1 MLDAE
6 HNLVSVKTSN
16 WSSLRLNKIA
26 TDINVLSSGPKAQK
40 KCREFMTPFAPREI
54 CKTPHS
60 MYARMPQA
68 MAQFVPNLKKKCLI
82 SKGQPQYYKQ
92 LEI

>member
-1 MLDAE
+1 
-6 HNLVSVKTSN
+6 
-16 WSSLRLNKIA
+16 
-26 TDINVLSSGPKAQK
+26 
-40 KCREFMTPFAPREI
+40 MTPFAPREI

-92 LEI
+92 LEIWQEIYRSNDPASLVTQLRKPPW